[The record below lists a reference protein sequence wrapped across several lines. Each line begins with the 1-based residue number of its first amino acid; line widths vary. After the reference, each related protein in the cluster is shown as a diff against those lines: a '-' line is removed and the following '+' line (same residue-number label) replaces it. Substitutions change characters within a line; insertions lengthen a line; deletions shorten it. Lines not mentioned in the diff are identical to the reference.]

1 MDKFD
6 MYKTEWFANGRSSFI
21 IGMLCQLRHTTQAS
35 MKTEDIREDTS
46 IACSN
51 VALAP

>member
-21 IGMLCQLRHTTQAS
+21 IGMLRHTTQAS

>member
-1 MDKFD
+1 
-6 MYKTEWFANGRSSFI
+6 MYKTEWFANGRSS
-21 IGMLCQLRHTTQAS
+21 GMLCQLRHTTQAS